1 MRLVIMGPP
10 GAGKG
15 TQAAMIA
22 NRFSIP
28 HVSTG
33 DIFRKNLKEGTPLG
47 LKAKEYMNKGLLV
60 PDETV
65 VEIVK
70 DRLSEEDCQKG
81 FLLDGFPRTVAQ
93 ASVLDE
99 VLGQMNMKI
108 DNVINIEVPKE
119 VLIERAVGRRVCKK
133 CGATYHVKYKSPSRP
148 GLCDEC
154 DGELIQRD
162 DDKEETVVKR
172 IEVYLEQT
180 QPLIDY
186 YAKRGLLV
194 NIDGGQD
201 ITNVGEQI
209 VKALERGGK

>member
-1 MRLVIMGPP
+1 MGPP

-194 NIDGGQD
+194 NIDGGQN

>member
-22 NRFSIP
+22 DRYSIP

-47 LKAKEYMNKGLLV
+47 LKVKEYMNKGLLV

-70 DRLSEEDCQKG
+70 DRLSEEDCRKG

-93 ASVLDE
+93 AGALDQVLE
-99 VLGQMNMKI
+99 KMNMEL
-108 DNVINIEVPKE
+108 DHVINIDVAKE

-133 CGATYHVKYKSPSRP
+133 CGATYHVKYNSPSRP

-154 DGELIQRD
+154 GGELIQRD

-180 QPLIDY
+180 KPLINY
-186 YAKRGLLV
+186 YSERGLLLS
-194 NIDGGQD
+194 IDGGQD
-201 ITNVGEQI
+201 IAKVGEQI
-209 VKALERGGK
+209 VKALER

>member
-1 MRLVIMGPP
+1 MGPP

-99 VLGQMNMKI
+99 VLEQMNMKI

>member
-22 NRFSIP
+22 EKYFVP

-60 PDETV
+60 PDEIV
-65 VEIVK
+65 VEIVR
-70 DRLSEEDCQKG
+70 DRLVEGDCKKG

-93 ASVLDE
+93 ASALDE
-99 VLGQMNMKI
+99 VLQKMDMKLDHVLNI
-108 DNVINIEVPKE
+108 DVRKE
-119 VLIERAVGRRVCKK
+119 TLIERAVGRRVCTV
-133 CGATYHVKYKSPSRP
+133 CGATYHVKYNCPSRV
-148 GLCDEC
+148 GICDVC
-154 DGELIQRD
+154 DGKLIQRED
-162 DDKEETVVKR
+162 DREETVVKR

-180 QPLIDY
+180 QPLIKY
-186 YAKRGLLV
+186 YSDKGLLAD
-194 NIDGGQD
+194 IDGQKE
-201 ITNVGEQI
+201 IEEVWEQI
-209 VKALERGGK
+209 TGVLGRDNK

>member
-1 MRLVIMGPP
+1 MRLIIMGPP

-22 NRFSIP
+22 ERYSIP

-47 LKAKEYMNKGLLV
+47 LKVKEYMNKGLLV

-70 DRLSEEDCQKG
+70 DRLSEEDCRKG

-93 ASVLDE
+93 ADALDQVLE
-99 VLGQMNMKI
+99 EMNMEL
-108 DNVINIEVPKE
+108 DHVINIDVAKE
-119 VLIERAVGRRVCKK
+119 VLVEREVGRRVCKK
-133 CGATYHVKYKSPSRP
+133 CGSTYHVKYNSPSRP

-154 DGELIQRD
+154 GGELIQRD
-162 DDKEETVVKR
+162 DDKEETVTKR

-180 QPLIDY
+180 KPLINY
-186 YAKRGLLV
+186 YAGKGLLLS
-194 NIDGGQD
+194 IDGGQD
-201 ITNVGEQI
+201 IAEVGEQI
-209 VKALERGGK
+209 VKALEI

>member
-1 MRLVIMGPP
+1 LRLVIMGPP

-194 NIDGGQD
+194 NIDGGQN

>member
-194 NIDGGQD
+194 NIDGGQN